1 LALQDATDH
10 RILVPIDEG
19 ARYRYLAGFAKRLGR
34 IPEGMRLSFDYAR
47 QDGDHMLAIALERPP
62 EWQTRLLNPSRVA
75 KKLQETSD
83 IVQALMDSES
93 FPVRGEPRDR
103 AFRLID
109 ALAAGARESG
119 MTVLALDG
127 QPVPR
132 SSYVARRSQRGEIRF
147 TIDQDEFRLRFTQAT
162 LQRPHEPTEREL
174 ARARRGYM
182 FPDFDDVPDEHL
194 GIVLEGA
201 GGRFWA
207 DSWRDTDGHRLE
219 EDLAQILEE
228 IRLRHGHLDAQR
240 AAQAER
246 QRQAQQERAERERRL
261 AAARERA
268 AVAYREHLVDEEV
281 RNQVRRWTEA
291 KQIRA
296 YAAEVRRHAS
306 SLGADDHARALQ
318 WAERITTVAN
328 AMDPLPAGAVFPDL
342 VAEPTADDLKAFMNL

>member
-1 LALQDATDH
+1 
-10 RILVPIDEG
+10 
-19 ARYRYLAGFAKRLGR
+19 
-34 IPEGMRLSFDYAR
+34 
-47 QDGDHMLAIALERPP
+47 
-62 EWQTRLLNPSRVA
+62 
-75 KKLQETSD
+75 
-83 IVQALMDSES
+83 
-93 FPVRGEPRDR
+93 
-103 AFRLID
+103 
-109 ALAAGARESG
+109 
-119 MTVLALDG
+119 
-127 QPVPR
+127 
-132 SSYVARRSQRGEIRF
+132 
-147 TIDQDEFRLRFTQAT
+147 
-162 LQRPHEPTEREL
+162 
-174 ARARRGYM
+174 M
-182 FPDFDDVPDEHL
+182 FPDFDDVPDDHL

-228 IRLRHGHLDAQR
+228 IRLRQGHLDAQR

-268 AVAYREHLVDEEV
+268 AVAYREHLIDEEV
-281 RNQVRRWTEA
+281 RSQVRRWTEA

-306 SLGADDHARALQ
+306 SLCADDHARALQ

-328 AMDPLPAGAVFPDL
+328 AMDPFPDGSVFPDL